1 VYLKDLASKVQTQR
15 PMTLFSSHPE
25 GRYMAAKKTVE
36 DLLSDEIKDLY
47 SAEKQLTKAIPK
59 MAKGATDDALQS
71 ALQAH
76 LIETEKQVARL
87 EEAAVLLSIKPGGKK
102 CAGMEGVIRE
112 GAEVLAETGDETVL
126 DLGIIGA
133 ASRVEH
139 YEIAGYLTAI
149 NLAKRMKAGEVA
161 MLLEQSLAE
170 EQEAER
176 KLRAISVDLVK
187 AAATITKAA
196 A

>member
-1 VYLKDLASKVQTQR
+1 
-15 PMTLFSSHPE
+15 
-25 GRYMAAKKTVE
+25 MAAMKTVE

-59 MAKGATDDALQS
+59 MAKGAADEALQT
-71 ALQAH
+71 ALRSH
-76 LIETEKQVARL
+76 LAETQKQVIRL
-87 EEAAVLLSIKPGGKK
+87 EEAAKLLSIKPTGKK
-102 CAGMEGVIRE
+102 CTGMEGVIQE
-112 GAEVLAETGDETVL
+112 GAEALAETGDETVL
-126 DLGIIGA
+126 DLGLIGA

-149 NLAKRMKAGEVA
+149 NLAKRMNAGEVA

-176 KLRAISVDLVK
+176 KLRAISVDL
-187 AAATITKAA
+187 TKAA
-196 A
+196 PTAPYLVKTA

>member
-1 VYLKDLASKVQTQR
+1 VTDDSAQQASKR
-15 PMTLFSSHPE
+15 KN
-25 GRYMAAKKTVE
+25 MAAKTTIE

-59 MAKGATDDALQS
+59 MIKGSTDETLKAAFKS
-71 ALQAH
+71 H

-87 EEAAVLLSIKPGGKK
+87 EEAATLLSIKATGKK
-102 CAGMEGVIRE
+102 CAGMEGVIQE

-149 NLAKRMKAGEVA
+149 NLAKRMNAGEVA

-176 KLRAISVDLVK
+176 KLRGISVDLVK
-187 AAATITKAA
+187 TAPTIKRAAA
-196 A
+196 